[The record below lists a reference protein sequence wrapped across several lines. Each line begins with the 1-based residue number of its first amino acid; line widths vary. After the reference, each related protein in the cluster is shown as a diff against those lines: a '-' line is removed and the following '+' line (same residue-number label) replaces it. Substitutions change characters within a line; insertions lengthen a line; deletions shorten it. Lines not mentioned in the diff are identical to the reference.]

1 MKKTLRA
8 ASTAALLAL
17 ALAAPAGAVTINQG
31 LQPGFNT
38 IEDQNRES
46 YVDAN
51 NSGFI
56 DVGDVF
62 VGFVRLDDFIPQGS
76 AGVSANN
83 QVYAVFSN
91 QIIGLFGDT
100 TQIELGTTTVVG
112 LRLEDITGDEDA
124 AGGMFAVY
132 DRSAPYGNNLI
143 LASAPGATSI
153 KDDNDYIIDNGVLR
167 LVAGLGTD
175 PDAYFYVDTDTIG
188 LGSPNSA
195 FIGLPTSVTIGN
207 FRGGLD
213 VLYNNTA
220 FTYNDTVITVDQ
232 LGVVHVTQ
240 IGVGRGT
247 IAGSELDSQAAVFT
261 TIGYEGFTQCRATLT
276 SPSVRC
282 GTTTDA
288 DFFVDVSRRVVPEP
302 ASLALFGVAL
312 LAAFGIRRKSNRA

>member
-1 MKKTLRA
+1 MKKTFRA
-8 ASTAALLAL
+8 TSSAALLAL

-51 NSGFI
+51 SNGII

-62 VGFVRLDDFIPQGS
+62 VGFVRLDDFIPSVG

-91 QIIGLFGDT
+91 QIVGSFGDA
-100 TQIELGTTTVVG
+100 TQIVLGTTTVVG
-112 LRLEDITGDEDA
+112 LRLEDITGDANA

-132 DRSAPYGNNLI
+132 DSAAPYGNNVI
-143 LASAPGATSI
+143 QQSAPGATTI
-153 KDDNDYIIDNGVLR
+153 EDDNDYIVSGGTLR
-167 LVAGLGTD
+167 LVAGLTPLSD
-175 PDAYFYVDTDTIG
+175 SYFYVDTFLIG
-188 LGSPNSA
+188 LGTPNA
-195 FIGLPTSVTIGN
+195 ALVGVGAQQGIGGFL
-207 FRGGLD
+207 GGLD

-220 FTYNDTVITVDQ
+220 FAYNDLLSFDQ
-232 LGVVHVTQ
+232 VGGVHSTQ
-240 IGVGRGT
+240 IVVSNGAIRGT
-247 IAGSELDSQAAVFT
+247 VGDSQAPVFT
-261 TIGYEGFTQCRATLT
+261 NLGYGGGFSQCTTTAAPNGTQ
-276 SPSVRC
+276 RC

-288 DFFVDVSRRVVPEP
+288 DFFVDVTRVPEP

-312 LAAFGIRRKSNRA
+312 LAAFGIRRKSSTV